1 MLVKIDG
8 EEREVGF
15 EDLCNLIENDYS
27 LYATSVKV
35 YEPKNKKAICL
46 FRLIDNNDI
55 DDKSGYTEIKIDEYK
70 SVYIRTVVIDKCV
83 TSEDEEESYLSDAL
97 EEGYNLKEPD
107 ECVINTIPYY
117 GYDR

>member
-8 EEREVGF
+8 
-15 EDLCNLIENDYS
+15 
-27 LYATSVKV
+27 
-35 YEPKNKKAICL
+35 
-46 FRLIDNNDI
+46 
-55 DDKSGYTEIKIDEYK
+55 
-70 SVYIRTVVIDKCV
+70 
-83 TSEDEEESYLSDAL
+83 EEESYLSDAL